1 MFLESIGVGQTLAP
15 YLPALSGHE
24 QGIPLSEP
32 QLLHLQN
39 KAISASRGAGQMEM
53 VKGFRRDRCRHL
65 PRIWGDTRSCE
76 SGLWDWA
83 GGDAVSVEP
92 CFMEFWGRVLAGVG

>member
-1 MFLESIGVGQTLAP
+1 
-15 YLPALSGHE
+15 
-24 QGIPLSEP
+24 
-32 QLLHLQN
+32 
-39 KAISASRGAGQMEM
+39 MEM

-65 PRIWGDTRSCE
+65 PRIWGDTWSCE

-92 CFMEFWGRVLAGVG
+92 CFMEFWGGVLAGVG